1 MYRSNALN
9 SYKKAQINEEIE
21 PYKLIHMLYEGAIK
35 KINLAIIGLKN
46 NDPKIR
52 GENIGKAIAI
62 ISELNASLDENIK
75 GEEITFLKSLYSTM
89 LIELPK
95 VSLTG
100 DIKTLERTKRYI
112 EELKKIWETTVM
124 TVKPE
129 SDNIH
134 YNNKQERSRQSFAV

>member
-95 VSLTG
+95 VSITG
-100 DIKTLERTKRYI
+100 DITTLERTKRYI

-124 TVKPE
+124 NARPG
-129 SDNIH
+129 SNNIH
-134 YNNKQERSRQSFAV
+134 YDNNQERSRQSFAV